1 MIRKINKKLDHTLC
15 MKRKK
20 NPNICHVFIFLCWYV
35 SVQMEHNCTV
45 SDVMHVSNTR
55 WESLPDKY

>member
-1 MIRKINKKLDHTLC
+1 M
-15 MKRKK
+15 KK
-20 NPNICHVFIFLCWYV
+20 NHLSHVFIFLCCYV
-35 SVQMEHNCTV
+35 SVWVEHNCTV